1 MKTRSPFGNSSLY
14 KGNKISNKL
23 SSRLL
28 NKIGEKSGYKKRNSG
43 KISART
49 LIVSFMM
56 MISKNRNTYESW
68 AQEIS
73 LGRKSTVSKQ
83 AIEERMGPETTN
95 MVKMTLEEELRKSLL
110 KQRQPDNQSVQ
121 KFKSIQIED
130 STTIKLPDEL
140 SFAFSG
146 NVSKGKKKSQIKIH
160 ALFDLSHQAFR
171 FMDLHGFTRNDQS
184 LAAQALTYL
193 EPGDL
198 LLRDMG
204 FLVLDVL
211 DRVDKLGVYFISRK
225 KSKIKVFDPETGQ
238 EIDLIKELRKKK
250 TFDKIVLVSKS
261 KKSKMRL
268 VIVPLTADQAAER
281 RRKAR
286 RDRDR
291 RLNHSQEYYELLGY
305 MIFITN
311 IPSSCCNTQ
320 EIKMLYGLRWHIEI
334 IFKAWKSCFSM
345 EKLIPSKCKKPDRIY
360 CMIYLWLLYIVLFH
374 VVWLRQ
380 IKSSKIPEVNLSLL
394 KMARFF
400 SMNFSLVFSSKSQE
414 FIKDL
419 IIAKCSYD
427 KRFDRI
433 NMSQKYLNVLA

>member
-1 MKTRSPFGNSSLY
+1 
-14 KGNKISNKL
+14 
-23 SSRLL
+23 
-28 NKIGEKSGYKKRNSG
+28 
-43 KISART
+43 
-49 LIVSFMM
+49 MM
-56 MISKNRNTYESW
+56 MVSKNRNTYESW

-73 LGRKSTVSKQ
+73 LDRKSNVSKQ

-95 MVKMTLEEELRKSLL
+95 MVKMALEEELRKSLL
-110 KQRQPDNQSVQ
+110 KQRQPDRQSVQ
-121 KFKSIQIED
+121 KFKSIKIED
-130 STTIKLPDEL
+130 STTINLPEEL

-160 ALFDLSHQAFR
+160 ALFNLSHHAFQ

-184 LAAQALTYL
+184 LAAQALTCL

-211 DRVDKLGVYFISRK
+211 NQIDKLGAYFISRK
-225 KSKIKVFDPETGQ
+225 KSKIKVFDPGTGQ
-238 EIDLIKELRKKK
+238 EIDLIKQLRKKK

-261 KKSKMRL
+261 KKNKMRL
-268 VIVPLTADQAAER
+268 VIVPITADQAAER

-286 RDRDR
+286 RDRDK

-311 IPSSCCNTQ
+311 IPPSCCNTQ
-320 EIKMLYGLRWHIEI
+320 EIKMLYGLRWQIEI
-334 IFKAWKSCFSM
+334 IFKAWKSCFSID
-345 EKLIPSKCKKPDRIY
+345 KLIPSKCNNPDRIY
-360 CMIYLWLLYIVLFH
+360 CMIYLWLLYIILFH

-380 IKSSKIPEVNLSLL
+380 FKSFKIPDVNLSLL

-400 SMNFSLVFSSKSQE
+400 SMNFILIFSSKSEE

-419 IIAKCSYD
+419 ILSKCSYD
-427 KRFDRI
+427 KRSDRI
-433 NMSQKYLNVLA
+433 NMSQKYKNVLT

>member
-14 KGNKISNKL
+14 KGNKISKRL
-23 SSRLL
+23 SSRVL

-43 KISART
+43 KINART
-49 LIVSFMM
+49 LIVGFMM
-56 MISKNRNTYESW
+56 MVSKNRNTYESW

-73 LGRKSTVSKQ
+73 LERNSTVSKQ

-95 MVKMTLEEELRKSLL
+95 MVKMALEEELRKSLL
-110 KQRQPDNQSVQ
+110 KQRHPDRQSVQ
-121 KFKSIQIED
+121 KFKSIKIED
-130 STTIKLPDEL
+130 STTINLPDEL

-160 ALFDLSHQAFR
+160 ALFNLSHHAFQ

-184 LAAQALTYL
+184 LAAQALTCL

-204 FLVLDVL
+204 FLVLGVL
-211 DRVDKLGVYFISRK
+211 DRIDKLGAYFISRK
-225 KSKIKVFDPETGQ
+225 KSKIKVLDPETGQ
-238 EIDLIKELRKKK
+238 EIDLLKILRKKK
-250 TFDKIVLVSKS
+250 TIDKIVLVSKEQ
-261 KKSKMRL
+261 KIKMRL
-268 VIVPLTADQAAER
+268 VIVPLPSDQAAER

-286 RDRDR
+286 RDRDK
-291 RLNHSQEYYELLGY
+291 RLNHNQEYYELLGY

-311 IPSSCCNTQ
+311 IPPSCCNTQ
-320 EIKMLYGLRWHIEI
+320 EIKMLYGLRWQIEI
-334 IFKAWKSCFSM
+334 IFKAWKSCFSID
-345 EKLIPSKCKKPDRIY
+345 KLIPSKCNNPDRIY

-380 IKSSKIPEVNLSLL
+380 FKNFKLPDVNLSLL

-400 SMNFSLVFSSKSQE
+400 SMNFMLVFSCKSEE

-419 IIAKCSYD
+419 ILSKCSYD
-427 KRFDRI
+427 KRSDRI
-433 NMSQKYLNVLA
+433 TMSQKYKNVLT